1 MEEYEKK
8 IKKEKRKQ
16 IIFFILIILEVPIT
30 VLLMLDLYVRFI
42 MQAGT
47 VI

>member
-8 IKKEKRKQ
+8 VKKEKRKQ

-30 VLLMLDLYVRFI
+30 VLLMLELYVRFI